1 MYSLTNK
8 VCWKKVPTLVV
19 VGCPYMGIATTGK
32 YKVCAF
38 VLGLG
43 NILHKLVVVNFSIAF
58 FKKSSVNDQ

>member
-1 MYSLTNK
+1 
-8 VCWKKVPTLVV
+8 
-19 VGCPYMGIATTGK
+19 MGIATTGK

>member
-1 MYSLTNK
+1 
-8 VCWKKVPTLVV
+8 
-19 VGCPYMGIATTGK
+19 MGIATTGK

-58 FKKSSVNDQ
+58 FFKKKKSSLGSVNDQ